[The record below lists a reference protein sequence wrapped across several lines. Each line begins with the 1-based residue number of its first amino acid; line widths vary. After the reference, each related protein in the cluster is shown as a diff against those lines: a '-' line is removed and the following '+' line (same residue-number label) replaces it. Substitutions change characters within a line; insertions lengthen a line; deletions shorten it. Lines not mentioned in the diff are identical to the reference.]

1 MIVAAR
7 TGLVSTKVITAL
19 AVMIM
24 GCPIRTD
31 PMTPTIVMTK
41 VAMRVRVNMTAMTVI
56 KMTT

>member
-7 TGLVSTKVITAL
+7 SGLVSTKVITAL

-24 GCPIRTD
+24 GCSIRTD
-31 PMTPTIVMTK
+31 PMTPMIVVTK
-41 VAMRVRVNMTAMTVI
+41 VAMRVRVDITAMAVI